1 MPNYVN
7 PNAFTVH
14 LVGPDGIVV
23 KIEPHSKIT
32 LSDYFDRYRTRGF
45 IKLASNPEHKTVV
58 KKATQSKIHINRTTL
73 RKQHQHSIDTQ
84 NTQNTQKIIDN
95 RKSRRQEIIKAQ
107 EIAKARK
114 ISRNT
119 TRTAVVISHPTSSVR
134 SLLGLNLITDATELL
149 RSNLEQNYFP
159 ISNNIGIGI
168 MSYERTDTL
177 RRLVNSIISN
187 TDLRKT
193 TIFISDD
200 GSTNQ
205 ELLNYLDELSI
216 TNNFVILKNKER
228 IGVAGNSNRLIR
240 CLTRFEYGMILND
253 DVEVLNNGWEYYYTD
268 AMRHTGMHHFLYR
281 QVGVYGATV
290 GDKVSKNNINLYKVN
305 EKPHG
310 AVMAFTRKMLV
321 ECGYFNES
329 YGMYGMEH
337 VDWSQKVWEMGLQE
351 AGFFDVEG
359 SDKFFRI
366 NSEKT
371 AVSDKDVCLK
381 QARMLFNNRSKDRI
395 GPTEKSKV
403 PEITYV
409 VPFRDLERNESIITV
424 INNIRAQHFPVIHT
438 IMVEQDTRTRINVQ
452 DFMPVSYYLI
462 DNIKSPLFNKSTAFN
477 LGVKNT
483 TTSSVILHD
492 ADMLTQS
499 GYTKRIWDVL
509 ESSESCHLGGKV
521 LYANESS
528 TRKINLAKLVD
539 HEVQC
544 ERVVGYFEG
553 GSLACH
559 VSSYWKCGAFNED
572 YCGWGNEDC
581 DFYARLAGYTKWLE
595 DRSFDFLHLW
605 HTRASSWN
613 MDGRRNKDIETAL
626 KAKLIS
632 ERVQLQY
639 QQLQMIGYGK
649 ELNKAIYENRK
660 FSEIQQ

>member
-1 MPNYVN
+1 MPDYIN

-14 LVGPDGIVV
+14 LTGPDGIVIKV
-23 KIEPHSKIT
+23 QPHAKIT
-32 LSDYFDRYRTRGF
+32 LPDYFDRYRARGF
-45 IKLASNPEHKTVV
+45 IKLTSNSDSNQSRVVV
-58 KKATQSKIHINRTTL
+58 KKTTQSKIHINRTAL
-73 RKQHQHSIDTQ
+73 RKQHQHSIEAQKDIQQ
-84 NTQNTQKIIDN
+84 NIPIKDD
-95 RKSRRQEIIKAQ
+95 RKARRQ
-107 EIAKARK
+107 EIAKAKK

-119 TRTAVVISHPTSSVR
+119 PRQATVVRHPISSAKMIVGR
-134 SLLGLNLITDATELL
+134 RLIADATELL
-149 RSNLEQNYFP
+149 QSNLKQNHFP

-168 MSYERTDTL
+168 MSYERIDTL

-205 ELLNYLDELSI
+205 ELLNYLDELSA

-228 IGVAGNSNRLIR
+228 IGIAGNSNRLIR
-240 CLTRFEYGMILND
+240 CITRFEYGMILND
-253 DVEVLNNGWEYYYTD
+253 DVEVLRNDWEYYYTD

-281 QVGVYGATV
+281 QIGIYNATI
-290 GDKVSKNNINLYKVN
+290 GDKVLKNSINLYKVD

-310 AVMAFTRKMLV
+310 AVMAFTREMLV
-321 ECGYFNES
+321 KCGYFNES

-351 AGFFDVEG
+351 PGFFDVEG
-359 SDKFFRI
+359 SDQFFRI
-366 NSEKT
+366 NGEKS
-371 AVSDKDVCLK
+371 AVSDKDACLK
-381 QARMLFNNRSKDRI
+381 QARILFKNRSKDRI

-424 INNIRAQHFPVIHT
+424 INNIRAQRFPVIHT

-452 DFMPVSYYLI
+452 DFAPVSYYLI

-477 LGVKNT
+477 LGVQKT

-499 GYTKRIWDVL
+499 NYTKRIWDAL

-521 LYANESS
+521 IYADENS
-528 TRKINLAKLVD
+528 TRKINSTKLVD
-539 HEVQC
+539 HEIQC
-544 ERVVGYFEG
+544 ERIVGYFEG

-572 YCGWGNEDC
+572 YCGWGCEDC

-605 HTRASSWN
+605 HTRASGWD
-613 MDGRRNKDIETAL
+613 MDGRRNKDMETAL
-626 KAKLIS
+626 RARLIS

-639 QQLQMIGYGK
+639 QQLRTTGYQK
-649 ELNKAIYENRK
+649 ELDEAIG
-660 FSEIQQ
+660 